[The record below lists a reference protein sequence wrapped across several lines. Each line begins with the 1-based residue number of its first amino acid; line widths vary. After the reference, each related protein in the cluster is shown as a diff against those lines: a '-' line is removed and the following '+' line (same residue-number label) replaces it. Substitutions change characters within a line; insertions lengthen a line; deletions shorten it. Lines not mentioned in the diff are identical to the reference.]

1 MLAKYRLSSIIDI
14 SKGDIM
20 SKYGS
25 IFLITICLIFA
36 SCGGGGGGS
45 TSSSVGSSGSASSS
59 SSSSGSGSGSGS
71 SSGSSS
77 GTGSG
82 GSGSTGGNSSNINPA
97 DYVLPTKVEAI
108 AVE

>member
-59 SSSSGSGSGSGS
+59 GSGSGSGS

>member
-59 SSSSGSGSGSGS
+59 GSGSGSGSGS